1 MSEENIKINDYTAMI
16 DKKLVEMLASAIF
29 SYTKEKKNHDLQ
41 KEKWQV
47 KPPNHQTVTLM

>member
-1 MSEENIKINDYTAMI
+1 VSEENIKINDYTARI